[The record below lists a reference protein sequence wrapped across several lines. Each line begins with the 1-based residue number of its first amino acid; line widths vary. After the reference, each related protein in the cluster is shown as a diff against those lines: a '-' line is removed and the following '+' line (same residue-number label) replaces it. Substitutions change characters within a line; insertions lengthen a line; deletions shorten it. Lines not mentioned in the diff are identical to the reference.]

1 MRIFNKNYLF
11 GLITGILIMLVVGV
25 YAAVTILASNISYSN
40 SKTSATNVNDALN
53 ELYENTPSPKY
64 KESILNGA
72 DPVLPDDLVPVTIAN
87 NGTVTYANT
96 SSEWYNYENKTWANA
111 VRLIYNPSK
120 KYSVG
125 DTISESDIS
134 AYFVWIPRYKYEL
147 WNVGVSD
154 VTSSDVPKT
163 IPVTFES
170 KDTAKSTGSTNGTYL
185 THPAFTFGTTELNGI
200 WVSKFEVTGSTS
212 AITSKPNVN
221 SLRNTTVGNFWNAL
235 KAYDTS
241 DISHMMKN
249 TEWGAAAYLTASIY
263 GKNSEVYVNNNSNFI
278 TGCGGTTAS
287 AASTPTSYQYRILG
301 DATGEM
307 GPMSSHKSS
316 WYQDY
321 ANFVNSSGPWFLRG
335 GDYLYTSIDG
345 VFYFNVYTGD
355 ASGYYGSRLV
365 LVPEA

>member
-72 DPVLPDDLVPVTIAN
+72 DPVLPDDLVPVTIVN

-125 DTISESDIS
+125 DAISESDIS
-134 AYFVWIPRYKYEL
+134 AYFVWIPRYRYEL
-147 WNVGVSD
+147 WNVGVTD

-170 KDTAKSTGSTNGTYL
+170 KSSTKSVAAESTKGK
-185 THPAFTFGTTELNGI
+185 
-200 WVSKFEVTGSTS
+200 SKSKS
-212 AITSKPNVN
+212 AT
-221 SLRNTTVGNFWNAL
+221 
-235 KAYDTS
+235 
-241 DISHMMKN
+241 
-249 TEWGAAAYLTASIY
+249 
-263 GKNSEVYVNNNSNFI
+263 
-278 TGCGGTTAS
+278 
-287 AASTPTSYQYRILG
+287 
-301 DATGEM
+301 
-307 GPMSSHKSS
+307 KSS
-316 WYQDY
+316 KK
-321 ANFVNSSGPWFLRG
+321 GKK
-335 GDYLYTSIDG
+335 
-345 VFYFNVYTGD
+345 
-355 ASGYYGSRLV
+355 
-365 LVPEA
+365 